1 MERRRVAVVLAG
13 LVLVGGAVI
22 ALRLASGPPSTDAA
36 PPAPPLPTR
45 LRSFSAVGVLPP
57 APGGPPARP
66 AGLTVTPG
74 PHRLQVSWAAAPGA
88 TGYDVHWGTTT
99 APDRDV
105 LVGEPD
111 AEIDGLAPGTP
122 IHVRVQS
129 VDAFGQRSVPV
140 TVSGQALAYPPP
152 GADNAFTDHF
162 DGPVVPDPRSW
173 ALADVNGC
181 AQAGRGVGTDR
192 DRLVVLTQCGQMSA
206 TLRAKAPFRIV
217 HSGPELGR
225 FTIETDAPGESGE
238 LDVDLVP
245 GDVAMI
251 DGSANDPITPTP
263 ANVAAVDGDLPPGTI
278 RVRIAASVDSATST
292 AADTV
297 QVAAGPG
304 TPTVP
309 VAAARAR
316 PIPAPHVGM
325 SVRWDVILRADGVRV
340 LRDGVY
346 VGGGNVVPQW
356 TQATALVEFSGPSLQ
371 QQRYDVNM
379 IGFGGAPTSA
389 PPAATPP
396 NVVLGSFTDVAPGA
410 AATAVT
416 SQDTGPGSG
425 SLLMTVTAAPNGP
438 TSDVTLNG
446 QPPRLAVRVGGTT
459 FAANPAV
466 PGTPLLSQVRYPL
479 VARIPASVLRGVR
492 SLPITLVLDAP
503 QSYEVEV
510 GLVAAELDVTP
521 GPGMDT
527 PIGSTAAPS
536 LTVAPQLAMLT
547 AQVFDASGDPLPQ
560 GASLPRGRAV
570 LDVGMDAV
578 VTQRSTGQQA
588 VLAGV
593 AGFEVWLDGV
603 ELVAVPTT
611 TGGPA
616 VGGDWRIAFDP
627 SHGTPGTHTI
637 DVRGYST
644 EHGVDFTETFASYEL
659 G

>member
-1 MERRRVAVVLAG
+1 MAVVLAG
-13 LVLVGGAVI
+13 LVLVGGAVV
-22 ALRLASGPPSTDAA
+22 ALRLASGPPGTDAA

-45 LRSFSAVGVLPP
+45 LRSFGAVGVLPP

-74 PHRLQVSWAAAPGA
+74 PRRLQLTWATVPGA
-88 TGYDVHWGTTT
+88 AGYDVHWGSGP
-99 APDRDV
+99 APDHDL

-111 AEIDGLAPGTP
+111 AEIDGLAPGMPTR
-122 IHVRVQS
+122 VRVQS
-129 VDAFGQRSVPV
+129 VDAFGQRSTPV
-140 TVSGQALAYPPP
+140 AVSGRALAYPPP
-152 GADNAFTDHF
+152 GADNAFLDHF

-181 AQAGRGVGTDR
+181 AQAGRGVGADSA
-192 DRLVVLTQCGQMSA
+192 RLVVLTQCGQMSA

-217 HSGPELGR
+217 RNGPELGR
-225 FTIETDAPGESGE
+225 VTIDTDAPGETGE

-245 GDVAMI
+245 GDVAMVN
-251 DGSANDPITPTP
+251 GSPNDTITPARTD
-263 ANVAAVDGDLPPGTI
+263 VAAVDGDLPPGTI

-309 VAAARAR
+309 VAAVRAHS
-316 PIPAPHVGM
+316 IPAPRVGM
-325 SVRWDVILRADGVRV
+325 SVRWDVVLRTDGVRV
-340 LRDGVY
+340 LRDGGY

-371 QQRYDVNM
+371 QRRYDVNM
-379 IGFGGAPTSA
+379 IGFGGAPTSS
-389 PPAATPP
+389 PPSATPP

-410 AATAVT
+410 TAAAIT

-425 SLLMTVTAAPNGP
+425 ALLMTVTAAPNGP
-438 TSDVTLNG
+438 ASDVTLNG
-446 QPPRLAVRVGGTT
+446 RPPRLAVRVGGQT

-466 PGTPLLSQVRYPL
+466 PGTPLLSQVRYPV
-479 VARIPASVLRGVR
+479 VARIPASALRGVR
-492 SLPITLVLDAP
+492 SLPVTLVVDAP
-503 QSYEVEV
+503 QSYEAEV

-527 PIGSTAAPS
+527 PIGSAATPS
-536 LTVAPQLAMLT
+536 LTVAPQLAVLS

-578 VTQRSTGQQA
+578 GTQRSTGQQA

-603 ELVAVPTT
+603 ELAAVPTT
-611 TGGPA
+611 TGGPS

-627 SHGTPGTHTI
+627 GDGTPGTHTI
-637 DVRGYST
+637 DVRAYST
-644 EHGVDFTETFASYEL
+644 EHGVDFAETFASYEL